1 LRKIIILAE
10 VKKMAEIKAI
20 VFDQDGVIIDTERDG
35 HRVAFNKTF
44 KEFGFE
50 FEWDVDYYHELL
62 QVSGGKERMRY
73 YLHTRGI
80 GRELKQEEEDEL
92 IKALHKRK
100 TEIFIELIKEG
111 ALPLRPGIKRI
122 MKEAMN
128 RGLKVGICT
137 TSNEKA
143 ANALAYEILKDIKF
157 DFVLA
162 GDVVKKKKPAPEIY
176 LLALKKCGLKPEEC
190 IVVEDSRNGLLAAK
204 AAGMNVVI
212 TTNHYT
218 EKEDLRE
225 ADITVTRLGD
235 PDGEKG
241 ELKQGGEGIDY
252 NGVLG
257 IDQLIV
263 YFSKRN

>member
-1 LRKIIILAE
+1 
-10 VKKMAEIKAI
+10 MAEIKAI
-20 VFDQDGVIIDTERDG
+20 IFDQDGVIIDTERDG

-44 KEFGFE
+44 KEFGFD
-50 FEWDVDYYHELL
+50 FQWDVDYYHELL
-62 QVSGGKERMRY
+62 QIAGGKERMRHH
-73 YLHTRGI
+73 LHTKGF
-80 GRELKQEEEDEL
+80 GREVKPEKEDEL
-92 IKALHKRK
+92 IKAMHKRK

-143 ANALAYEILKDIKF
+143 AHAVAYEILKDIKF

-162 GDVVKKKKPAPEIY
+162 GDVVKKKKPDPEIY
-176 LLALKKCGLKPEEC
+176 LLALKKGGLKAEEC

-204 AAGMNVVI
+204 AAGMNVVV

-218 EKEDLRE
+218 
-225 ADITVTRLGD
+225 
-235 PDGEKG
+235 
-241 ELKQGGEGIDY
+241 
-252 NGVLG
+252 
-257 IDQLIV
+257 
-263 YFSKRN
+263 

>member
-1 LRKIIILAE
+1 
-10 VKKMAEIKAI
+10 MAEIKAI
-20 VFDQDGVIIDTERDG
+20 IFDQDGVIIDTERDG

-44 KEFGFE
+44 KEFGFD
-50 FEWDVDYYHELL
+50 FEWDADYYYQLL
-62 QVSGGKERMRY
+62 QVAGGKERMRHH
-73 YLHTRGI
+73 LHTRGF
-80 GRELKQEEEDEL
+80 GREVKPEEEDEL
-92 IKALHKRK
+92 IKVLHKRK

-143 ANALAYEILKDIKF
+143 AHAVAYEILKDIKF
-157 DFVLA
+157 EFVLA
-162 GDVVKKKKPAPEIY
+162 GDVVKKKKPDPEIY
-176 LLALKKCGLKPEEC
+176 LLALKKSGLKAEEC

-204 AAGMNVVI
+204 AAGMKVVV

-218 EKEDLRE
+218 EKEDLKD
-225 ADITVTRLGD
+225 ADIIVTCLGD

-241 ELKQGGEGIDY
+241 KLKQGGKGINY
-252 NGVLG
+252 NGVLE
-257 IDQLIV
+257 IDELIA
-263 YFSKRN
+263 YF

>member
-1 LRKIIILAE
+1 
-10 VKKMAEIKAI
+10 MAEIKAI
-20 VFDQDGVIIDTERDG
+20 IFDQDGVIIDTERDG

-44 KEFGFE
+44 EEFGFD

-62 QVSGGKERMRY
+62 QVAGGKERMRHH
-73 YLHTRGI
+73 LHTKGFS
-80 GRELKQEEEDEL
+80 REVKPEEEDEL
-92 IKALHKRK
+92 IKAMHKRK

-143 ANALAYEILKDIKF
+143 AHAVAYEILKDIKF
-157 DFVLA
+157 EFVLA
-162 GDVVKKKKPAPEIY
+162 GDVVKKKKPDPEIY
-176 LLALKKCGLKPEEC
+176 LLALKKGGLKAEEC

-204 AAGMNVVI
+204 AAGMNVVV
-212 TTNHYT
+212 TTNYYT

-225 ADITVTRLGD
+225 ADIIVTCLGD

-241 ELKQGGEGIDY
+241 KLKQGGESINY

-257 IDQLIV
+257 IDQLIA
-263 YFSKRN
+263 YFYKAER